1 MENEFEN
8 KVEKAMK
15 KFKNEGVKITI
26 SGVIESK
33 FYMKNLTYK
42 IEEGILVI
50 EDGDEA
56 YLDVD
61 IDDIEDIY
69 LEYSSSGYALVVFR
83 VGRDL
88 QVEIQAN
95 DDNVIPIKDK
105 LWKMC
110 NCST

>member
-15 KFKNEGVKITI
+15 KFENKGVKITI

-33 FYMKNLTYK
+33 FFMRKLTYK

-61 IDDIEDIY
+61 IDDVENIY
-69 LEYSSSGYALVVFR
+69 SEYASNGYALLVFR
-83 VGRDL
+83 IGRDL
-88 QVEIQAN
+88 QVEIQT
-95 DDNVIPIKDK
+95 KDK

-110 NCST
+110 NCSA